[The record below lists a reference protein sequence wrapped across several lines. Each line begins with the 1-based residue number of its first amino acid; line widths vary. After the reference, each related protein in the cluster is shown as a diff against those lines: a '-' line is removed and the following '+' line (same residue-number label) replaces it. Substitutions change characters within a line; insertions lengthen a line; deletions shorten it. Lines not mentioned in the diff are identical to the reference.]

1 MALNEIFS
9 RISKIFKS
17 KKNKEYPL
25 KVENWNY
32 FFYLPL
38 IIVFFIIFIAISN
51 LVNKKNKMESENL
64 SSVIKSQEFSN
75 LKNYFISKINSPYRE
90 VQYLI
95 QNNDSIDRILK
106 KLEVNSNDIKIIT
119 NKLKKKKTY

>member
-1 MALNEIFS
+1 MALNEIF
-9 RISKIFKS
+9 KNFK
-17 KKNKEYPL
+17 KMAGNYRAL
-25 KVENWNY
+25 NWKY
-32 FFYLPL
+32 FFYLFS
-38 IIVFFIIFIAISN
+38 IILFFTIFIIISN
-51 LVNKKNKMESENL
+51 LINQKNKMESENL

-119 NKLKKKKTY
+119 N